1 MTGVGGVVKTGPVS
15 LELSD
20 EPSGELS
27 RAACPEPSGEA
38 RLDAAARRPTAP
50 RTYKRR
56 SKRIT
61 AGQAVAA
68 ERLWPRL
75 GVEVDGTPFEAVAR
89 FGRRA
94 PLALEIGFGLGEATA
109 EMAAAAPDVDLLA
122 VDVHHPGIGALLRRV
137 DALGLTNVRVA
148 DGDARVL
155 LTAMLPTAS
164 LACVR
169 VFFPDPWPK
178 QRHAKRRLV
187 DHALLDAVADR
198 LVPGGVLHVATDWTP
213 YAEQVARALADHPAF
228 TRTDPPWRPR
238 TRFEARGLAAGRAV
252 HDVAARTP
260 AATLAPTAAASDR
273 RPA

>member
-1 MTGVGGVVKTGPVS
+1 MSPDVPP
-15 LELSD
+15 D
-20 EPSGELS
+20 E
-27 RAACPEPSGEA
+27 AAPP
-38 RLDAAARRPTAP
+38 RTAP

-61 AGQAVAA
+61 PGQARAA
-68 ERLWPRL
+68 DRLWPLL
-75 GVEVDGTPFEAVAR
+75 GVDVDGTRFDPVAR

-109 EMAAAAPDVDLLA
+109 DMATAAPDVDLLA
-122 VDVHHPGIGALLRRV
+122 VDVHRPGVGALLRRL
-137 DALGLTNVRVA
+137 DALGLSNVRVA

-155 LTAMLPTAS
+155 LTDMVDTAA

-187 DHALLDAVADR
+187 DGEFLDVVADR

-213 YAEQVARALADHPAF
+213 YAEQVSRALADHPAF
-228 TRTDPPWRPR
+228 CAAEPPWRPR
-238 TRFEARGLAAGRAV
+238 TRFEARGVAAGRAV
-252 HDVAARTP
+252 HDVAARTT
-260 AATLAPTAAASDR
+260 AATLGPTAATSDR